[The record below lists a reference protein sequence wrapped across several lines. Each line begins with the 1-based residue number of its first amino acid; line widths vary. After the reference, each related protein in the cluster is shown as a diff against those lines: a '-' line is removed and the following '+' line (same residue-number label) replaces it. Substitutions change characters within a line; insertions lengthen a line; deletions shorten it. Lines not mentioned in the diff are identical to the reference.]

1 MAVPGQQCQ
10 VEVCREIT
18 KCGKR
23 SRLPQSRPLRSEFS
37 SMLHRTDGVELWR
50 LRHGRRELRNCSL
63 ASTCRQIPHAKPP
76 QTPEKRQ
83 IFAAC
88 PLLKLLIRLTTGR
101 SVMHGNRWLVSV
113 F

>member
-10 VEVCREIT
+10 VEVCQEIT

-50 LRHGRRELRNCSL
+50 SRHGRRELLSFIL
-63 ASTCRQIPHAKPP
+63 AGELQRRYGILIPYS
-76 QTPEKRQ
+76 
-83 IFAAC
+83 
-88 PLLKLLIRLTTGR
+88 KLRTGHHCAMDVLRLIITVRVL
-101 SVMHGNRWLVSV
+101 
-113 F
+113 